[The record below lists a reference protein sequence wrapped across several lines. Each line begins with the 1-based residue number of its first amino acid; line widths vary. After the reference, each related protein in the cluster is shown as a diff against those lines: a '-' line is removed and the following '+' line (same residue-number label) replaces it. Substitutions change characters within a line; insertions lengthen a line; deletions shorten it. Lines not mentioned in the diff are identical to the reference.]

1 MKLKIKAYMSKEDFF
16 KLPSAEQRKKA
27 EKYDVYKKYLKEG
40 KSKSKQANS
49 AKQTKDS
56 SDAIKKA
63 QEKLDNALA
72 ELAWYKKEKSDYAG
86 MDKYEKEQFKE
97 EYDLAKYDV
106 DMAKQEL
113 NELKNKKSKKP
124 QLSEKAKKAVDDM
137 LATGAWEPEKL
148 KDSMSSVLKKHPE
161 LKQAFEAAKP
171 ELKQLLSAVDKF
183 EKIKKAEDKHREKG
197 RKLEDAGYED
207 SKDPKKKQVWNEHC
221 KEHKAL
227 WKAHDA
233 AFNEQE
239 KCRRAWSKKLLK
251 DLPYKNA
258 YYTG

>member
-1 MKLKIKAYMSKEDFF
+1 MKLKIKAYMSKEEFF
-16 KLPSAEQRKKA
+16 KLPSAEQKKKA

-40 KSKSKQANS
+40 NSKSKQANDS
-49 AKQTKDS
+49 KQAKDS

-124 QLSEKAKKAVDDM
+124 QLSEKAKKAVDDI
-137 LATGAWEPEKL
+137 LSTGAWEPEKL

-171 ELKQLLSAVDKF
+171 ELKQYFAAIKKHNDVDKAWH
-183 EKIKKAEDKHREKG
+183 KILKED
-197 RKLEDAGYED
+197 RKFDKYEH
-207 SKDPKKKQVWNEHC
+207 SKDPKEKQLYNEYC
-221 KEHKAL
+221 KRWKEIDKA
-227 WKAHDA
+227 KDA
-233 AFNEQE
+233 AFKE
-239 KCRRAWSKKLLK
+239 KDKYRRAWSKKLLK